1 MPLFLKEPDSIT
13 EQGEKDTIIKKKSH
27 SRSNLGKDASNKEN
41 KKHTSPHQKPS
52 TTDLPRLV
60 LNQ

>member
-13 EQGEKDTIIKKKSH
+13 EQGGKDTIQKK
-27 SRSNLGKDASNKEN
+27 NPQQIQLGKDASNKEN
-41 KKHTSPHQKPS
+41 TKHTSPQQKPS